1 MAELRW
7 GSATHPGQL
16 RPQNEDQYLAAPGL
30 FVVADGMGGHQ
41 AGEIASRLAIE
52 RMQALLTDGTTMSDV
67 VAAIGDANGDI
78 FRAAIAN
85 SDQQGMGTT
94 VTSLAVV
101 SDPHDGEV
109 FALANV
115 GDSRTYLIRNGKLRQ
130 LTIDHSYV
138 QELVAEGHIN
148 RDEARNHPRRNI
160 VTRALGI
167 EPAVR
172 VDSWTLPIV
181 RGDRY
186 VLCSDGLVDE
196 VIDDDI
202 AIVLV
207 ETEDPQ
213 RAADELVR
221 VANERGGHDNITVV
235 VVDVLEGLDPPDPT
249 EELDII
255 PAWAPPDMSSADVD
269 VDTGEFEPVMI
280 PPSPPAPADEE
291 VTVAAPRKRNRFL
304 VFLAVVGVAAV
315 LVAAFT
321 ILAAWARDGYYV
333 AFNAD
338 DQVVIYKG
346 RPDSVLWFDPTVEA
360 VTQFSRD
367 ELDDESIELVE
378 EGQRFETQRNAAIFV
393 EDRLETT
400 TTTTTATTTTTT
412 TTTSTTTTTVAG
424 TTTSG
429 P

>member
-1 MAELRW
+1 
-7 GSATHPGQL
+7 
-16 RPQNEDQYLAAPGL
+16 
-30 FVVADGMGGHQ
+30 MGGHQ

-52 RMQALLTDGTTMSDV
+52 RMQARLTGGATMSDL

-115 GDSRTYLIRNGKLRQ
+115 GDSRTYLIRHGKLRQ

-202 AIVLV
+202 ASVLI

-249 EELDII
+249 QELDII
-255 PAWAPPDMSSADVD
+255 PAWAPPQI
-269 VDTGEFEPVMI
+269 G
-280 PPSPPAPADEE
+280 
-291 VTVAAPRKRNRFL
+291 
-304 VFLAVVGVAAV
+304 
-315 LVAAFT
+315 
-321 ILAAWARDGYYV
+321 
-333 AFNAD
+333 
-338 DQVVIYKG
+338 G
-346 RPDSVLWFDPTVEA
+346 R
-360 VTQFSRD
+360 R
-367 ELDDESIELVE
+367 
-378 EGQRFETQRNAAIFV
+378 RR
-393 EDRLETT
+393 RRHR
-400 TTTTTATTTTTT
+400 
-412 TTTSTTTTTVAG
+412 
-424 TTTSG
+424 
-429 P
+429 

>member
-1 MAELRW
+1 
-7 GSATHPGQL
+7 
-16 RPQNEDQYLAAPGL
+16 
-30 FVVADGMGGHQ
+30 MGGHQ

-52 RMQALLTDGTTMSDV
+52 RMQARLAGGATMSDL

-115 GDSRTYLIRNGKLRQ
+115 GDSRTYLIRHGKLRQ

-167 EPAVR
+167 ESTVR

-202 AIVLV
+202 ASVLI
-207 ETEDPQ
+207 ETDDPQ

-235 VVDVLEGLDPPDPT
+235 VVDVLDGLDPPDPT
-249 EELDII
+249 QELDII
-255 PAWAPPDMSSADVD
+255 PAWAPPQTSADVD

-280 PPSPPAPADEE
+280 PPSLPAPADDD
-291 VTVAAPRKRNRFL
+291 VPVSGAPQAQPLPSLPRRRGHRRRARGRVHDPRRVGARRVL
-304 VFLAVVGVAAV
+304 RRVQRRRPGRHLQGSSRQRAVVRPDGRSRHAV
-315 LVAAFT
+315 LT
-321 ILAAWARDGYYV
+321 
-333 AFNAD
+333 
-338 DQVVIYKG
+338 
-346 RPDSVLWFDPTVEA
+346 
-360 VTQFSRD
+360 
-367 ELDDESIELVE
+367 
-378 EGQRFETQRNAAIFV
+378 
-393 EDRLETT
+393 
-400 TTTTTATTTTTT
+400 
-412 TTTSTTTTTVAG
+412 
-424 TTTSG
+424 
-429 P
+429 

>member
-1 MAELRW
+1 MADLRW

-16 RPQNEDQYLAAPGL
+16 RPQNEDQYLATPGL

-52 RMQALLTDGTTMSDV
+52 RMQARVADGATMSDL

-94 VTSLAVV
+94 VTTLAVV

-115 GDSRTYLIRNGKLRQ
+115 GDSRTYLIRHGKLRQ

-138 QELVAEGHIN
+138 QELVAEGHIS
-148 RDEARNHPRRNI
+148 RDEARHHPRRNI

-167 EPAVR
+167 ESAVR

-196 VIDDDI
+196 VVDDDI
-202 AIVLV
+202 ANVLI
-207 ETEDPQ
+207 ETADPQ

-235 VVDVLEGLDPPDPT
+235 VVDVLDGLPPPDPT
-249 EELDII
+249 QELDII
-255 PAWAPPDMSSADVD
+255 PAWAPPQATSADVD

-280 PPSPPAPADEE
+280 PPSAGATRRRRAGTRAPQAQPLL
-291 VTVAAPRKRNRFL
+291 ALPRRRRHRVRARRRVHDSRRVGARRVL
-304 VFLAVVGVAAV
+304 RRVRRRRPGRHLQGTSRRCAVVRSDGRGGHAV
-315 LVAAFT
+315 LA
-321 ILAAWARDGYYV
+321 
-333 AFNAD
+333 
-338 DQVVIYKG
+338 
-346 RPDSVLWFDPTVEA
+346 
-360 VTQFSRD
+360 
-367 ELDDESIELVE
+367 
-378 EGQRFETQRNAAIFV
+378 
-393 EDRLETT
+393 
-400 TTTTTATTTTTT
+400 
-412 TTTSTTTTTVAG
+412 
-424 TTTSG
+424 
-429 P
+429 

>member
-1 MAELRW
+1 MRALPDALGCVVAMAELRW
-7 GSATHPGQL
+7 GSATDPGQL
-16 RPQNEDQYLAAPGL
+16 RPQNEDQYLATTGL

-52 RMQALLTDGTTMSDV
+52 RMQERLTGDATMSDL

-101 SDPHDGEV
+101 ADPHDGEV

-115 GDSRTYLIRNGKLRQ
+115 GDSRTYLIRHGKLRQ

-172 VDSWTLPIV
+172 VDSWTMPIV

-196 VIDDDI
+196 VDRRRH
-202 AIVLV
+202 
-207 ETEDPQ
+207 
-213 RAADELVR
+213 RA
-221 VANERGGHDNITVV
+221 
-235 VVDVLEGLDPPDPT
+235 PC
-249 EELDII
+249 
-255 PAWAPPDMSSADVD
+255 
-269 VDTGEFEPVMI
+269 
-280 PPSPPAPADEE
+280 
-291 VTVAAPRKRNRFL
+291 
-304 VFLAVVGVAAV
+304 
-315 LVAAFT
+315 
-321 ILAAWARDGYYV
+321 
-333 AFNAD
+333 
-338 DQVVIYKG
+338 
-346 RPDSVLWFDPTVEA
+346 
-360 VTQFSRD
+360 
-367 ELDDESIELVE
+367 
-378 EGQRFETQRNAAIFV
+378 
-393 EDRLETT
+393 
-400 TTTTTATTTTTT
+400 
-412 TTTSTTTTTVAG
+412 
-424 TTTSG
+424 
-429 P
+429 